1 MAKYSIHTGLLFTLL
16 ALLSLA
22 FPLLAVEPTY
32 LKPGQSK
39 TLQTKGTISTVFVSD
54 PAVADY
60 KIVNEK
66 NVVLYAKKTGIAEL
80 TIYGNNV
87 KILQHVKISVDP
99 FLGDITQRIAKEYPG
114 SKIDVKRFMNGD
126 KVTYILTGNVPDEE
140 TRDTIYQMVGSL
152 VGNEHRDREIKRT
165 SEASSGKGDEVIFSE
180 RIYYNV
186 INRLQLPSSNQ
197 VNVKLTVVEVSKEFT
212 DNLGIEWSSLTL
224 KSIIEGGSSVN
235 SPGAF
240 SLLGFKRGFDAG
252 NISTLINA
260 IKNDSIARVLAQP
273 NLTVL
278 SGETANFLVGGEI
291 PIMVR
296 DKDSTTVQYK
306 EYGIRLNIA
315 ARVEKKQKIRLFVSN
330 ELSSVS
336 GSYAYNDYQ
345 IPTIRTRRSSSTIEL
360 ADGDSFIISG
370 LLSESDRESLT
381 RVPFIGDIPILGA
394 LARSAQTERN
404 KTELVVFATVN
415 LVKPVPASSANKV
428 TLPKYRRSSVNNI
441 FLNVGTDQ
449 DTREGR
455 LESDA
460 ATFIEQGGFAK

>member
-1 MAKYSIHTGLLFTLL
+1 MAKYSIHTGVLFTLF
-16 ALLSLA
+16 LLVLFS
-22 FPLLAVEPTY
+22 FPSFAVEPEY
-32 LKPGQSK
+32 LKTGQSK
-39 TLQTKGTISTVFVSD
+39 TFRTKDTISTVFISN
-54 PAVADY
+54 PSVADY
-60 KIVNEK
+60 KVVNEK
-66 NVVLYAKKTGIAEL
+66 NVVLYAKKNGIAEL
-80 TIYGNNV
+80 TIYGKNA
-87 KILQHVKISVDP
+87 KILQNIKIGVDP

-114 SKIDVKRFMNGD
+114 SNIAVKRYINDD
-126 KVTYILTGNVPDEE
+126 KVTYILTGSVPDEE
-140 TRDTIYQMVGSL
+140 TRNTIYQMVGSL
-152 VGNEHRDREIKRT
+152 VGTTSSDRVLKMDSGISGSESETVLFERT
-165 SEASSGKGDEVIFSE
+165 
-180 RIYYNV
+180 YYNV

-240 SLLGFKRGFDAG
+240 SLLGFRHGFDAA
-252 NISTLINA
+252 NISNLINA

-291 PIMVR
+291 PILVR
-296 DKDSTTVQYK
+296 DNDSTTVQYK

-315 ARVEKKQKIRLFVSN
+315 ARVEKKQKIRLYISN

-336 GSYAYNDYQ
+336 GSYAYNNYQ

-381 RVPFIGDIPILGA
+381 RVPFISDVPILGA

-415 LVKPVPASSANKV
+415 LVKPISASSGKKIA
-428 TLPKYRRSSVNNI
+428 LPMYHRTSVNNL
-441 FLNVGTDQ
+441 FLNIDNEH
-449 DTREGR
+449 DSKEGR
-455 LESDA
+455 LEADA
-460 ATFIEQGGFAK
+460 TSFINQGGFAK